1 MYVSKTAAY
10 QLVASEPGST
20 PGSGPVA
27 SLDSSPRS
35 NGSVDDID
43 ASAGSS
49 VALTGSG
56 DAAAVASVAAG
67 KPKPLSEVMAAAH
80 RERAKLFVTRTA
92 PNLPGA
98 GTLHEGMFDSTG
110 EGAQA
115 DSLGSEDSNSA
126 GGSDSAAVALTP
138 AERRFLQ
145 VRAYCAYICWGV
157 CVDCPVVCAFI
168 RPLSLVTWRRYA
180 IYLASVTSRSDD

>member
-10 QLVASEPGST
+10 QLVASEPGPT
-20 PGSGPVA
+20 PGSETVA
-27 SLDSSPRS
+27 SLDSSPQS
-35 NGSVDDID
+35 DGSVDDID
-43 ASAGSS
+43 ATAGSS
-49 VALTGSG
+49 VALASG

-145 VRAYCAYICWGV
+145 VRAYCAYINAGAFVLTAPW
-157 CVDCPVVCAFI
+157 CV
-168 RPLSLVTWRRYA
+168 
-180 IYLASVTSRSDD
+180 RSSGR

>member
-35 NGSVDDID
+35 DGSVDDID

-49 VALTGSG
+49 VALTGSASG

-115 DSLGSEDSNSA
+115 DSLGAEDSNSA
-126 GGSDSAAVALTP
+126 GGSESAAVALTP

-145 VRAYCAYICWGV
+145 VRAYCAYINAGAFVLTAPW
-157 CVDCPVVCAFI
+157 CV
-168 RPLSLVTWRRYA
+168 
-180 IYLASVTSRSDD
+180 RSSGR

>member
-157 CVDCPVVCAFI
+157 CVDCPVVC
-168 RPLSLVTWRRYA
+168 V
-180 IYLASVTSRSDD
+180 RSSGR